1 MAAAHPQMPP
11 IAIPNKL
18 LFCRS
23 AQLLQQKLSNPP
35 DGQELLVRVDETRS
49 KLEYHDQ
56 KAIENQ
62 GPLSSITV
70 GTETNDNGTQ

>member
-23 AQLLQQKLSNPP
+23 AQFLQQKLSNPP

-56 KAIENQ
+56 KAIKNQ

>member
-1 MAAAHPQMPP
+1 MAAAHPQIPP

-18 LFCRS
+18 LFVDQHSSYSGERS
-23 AQLLQQKLSNPP
+23 NSP
-35 DGQELLVRVDETRS
+35 DGQELLVRVDKPRS

-56 KAIENQ
+56 KAVENQ

-70 GTETNDNGTQ
+70 GTKTNDNGTQ